1 MGFTSAKLCTQL
13 KQAGD
18 KWQCL
23 QQGETRAKARQP
35 VVLPSRKEGF
45 LRFMSN
51 STARIAKYS
60 GFPEAR
66 ERKLKNSSCSVMKCA
81 FHPLRFKTVIQYC
94 IYAVS
99 GMEGHCDASKSDF

>member
-1 MGFTSAKLCTQL
+1 MEFTSAKFCTQL

-18 KWQCL
+18 ERLCL
-23 QQGETRAKARQP
+23 KRVETRVKARQP
-35 VVLPSRKEGF
+35 IVPPSMKEGF

-51 STARIAKYS
+51 PTARIAKHS
-60 GFPEAR
+60 RFPEAR

-81 FHPLRFKTVIQYC
+81 FHPLRFKKVIQYC

-99 GMEGHCDASKSDF
+99 GKEGHCSASKSVF